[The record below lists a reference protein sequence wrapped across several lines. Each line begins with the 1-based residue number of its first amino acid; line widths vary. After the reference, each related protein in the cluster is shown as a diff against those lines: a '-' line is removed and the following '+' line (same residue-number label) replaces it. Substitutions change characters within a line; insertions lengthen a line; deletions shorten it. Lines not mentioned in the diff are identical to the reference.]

1 MDKQKI
7 KNNLNIRFKLLGN
20 KNLSKDKNTLNK
32 YENKNFNKSK
42 SLNELS
48 SILNSHQ
55 KGSFSQRT
63 KNKKNEILLLE
74 KVKNPSHHPIF
85 LSFMM
90 NKKNF
95 VGSLEKKFQIRNS
108 LNIDKTNNI
117 SAKSNSTKNIFIPI
131 KFEPFNNNK
140 FNSSDNKKNVNLKL
154 INNIY
159 ENNKNNNNKDKFKLN
174 LLKIKE
180 IAKSPLKNNQLKNE
194 NLFNNKKR
202 YSNENEKQNRNQ
214 NIILLNNLGTLNSN
228 ITFNTSDIGNY
239 TIIPNNNIFQS
250 QQQILSSIHLPL
262 QNTTNISTINN
273 NNTKEAKSTIKKDS
287 LNINEFVTKDIKDK
301 NIKKIL
307 LLSMKDKNQNKY
319 LFDRKSF
326 KLKDIHNF
334 PTIVLD
340 IEKNKNKKDKQT
352 IKGISNSY
360 SKKNRLSFNN
370 QNKNL
375 TIDSDRLIMSYI
387 FKNKNSII
395 DSEKPTIN
403 SNNVKFELNKEEN
416 NKIESFDKKIN
427 NNDMSNT
434 KIDKKFKTNKDKNKA
449 KKEKVLI
456 NKKRKKLKEKKIKK
470 NIIEENT
477 KKINKEND
485 KFSYIFNTKKFRDI
499 NSDNKFLNF
508 LSVDMNKQKENLND
522 KKNKNK
528 ILFII
533 KRSNEIKN
541 IIFKEENNLVNY
553 INNINTT
560 INNLKKGIFENERKY
575 KSDEKK
581 NNIKNEIFLYKF
593 KAIYFLQFKKFSLA
607 SIFNNYILKYIN
619 FSSIYLPLVKIKNN
633 QKRQAIIADNNSFSN
648 NLANSLYPEM
658 KSKLFK
664 DSNPNK
670 LKNFLININPI
681 IRLIN
686 LDIDEQKDDINAK
699 DIINKINKVKAANEM
714 KNKIIN
720 DNKSYT
726 NRKRKAVNKTDLSF
740 LPQFAANHSR
750 NSTYKKLI
758 KRRGSVSYNSNFFKK
773 NYFPHSVLEKK
784 QFFEVPKRRFNI
796 KLNSV
801 ISNAILYNKICNKKA
816 DEIKKYDTQI
826 IQDLINDENNLEDL
840 INKKCI
846 ENLKIAINKCNRLKG
861 KKNLGDNYHILN
873 QIKGKKY
880 IEETL
885 RMLINEREENLF
897 LDYFGKI
904 YSKIDI
910 NCRDENN
917 NTLLILSVREGL
929 INIIKELLE
938 KNINVNIRN
947 KKGNTA
953 LHYALGNKMYYIADL
968 LKKNG
973 ADESIL
979 NKNGLTPWE
988 YVGKSVVS

>member
-1 MDKQKI
+1 
-7 KNNLNIRFKLLGN
+7 
-20 KNLSKDKNTLNK
+20 
-32 YENKNFNKSK
+32 
-42 SLNELS
+42 
-48 SILNSHQ
+48 
-55 KGSFSQRT
+55 
-63 KNKKNEILLLE
+63 
-74 KVKNPSHHPIF
+74 
-85 LSFMM
+85 
-90 NKKNF
+90 
-95 VGSLEKKFQIRNS
+95 
-108 LNIDKTNNI
+108 
-117 SAKSNSTKNIFIPI
+117 
-131 KFEPFNNNK
+131 
-140 FNSSDNKKNVNLKL
+140 
-154 INNIY
+154 
-159 ENNKNNNNKDKFKLN
+159 
-174 LLKIKE
+174 
-180 IAKSPLKNNQLKNE
+180 
-194 NLFNNKKR
+194 
-202 YSNENEKQNRNQ
+202 
-214 NIILLNNLGTLNSN
+214 
-228 ITFNTSDIGNY
+228 
-239 TIIPNNNIFQS
+239 
-250 QQQILSSIHLPL
+250 
-262 QNTTNISTINN
+262 
-273 NNTKEAKSTIKKDS
+273 
-287 LNINEFVTKDIKDK
+287 
-301 NIKKIL
+301 
-307 LLSMKDKNQNKY
+307 
-319 LFDRKSF
+319 
-326 KLKDIHNF
+326 
-334 PTIVLD
+334 
-340 IEKNKNKKDKQT
+340 
-352 IKGISNSY
+352 
-360 SKKNRLSFNN
+360 
-370 QNKNL
+370 
-375 TIDSDRLIMSYI
+375 MSYI
-387 FKNKNSII
+387 FKNKNSNI

-403 SNNVKFELNKEEN
+403 SNNVKFELSKEEN

-427 NNDMSNT
+427 NNDMSNK
-434 KIDKKFKTNKDKNKA
+434 KIDKKFKTNKDKNKV

-470 NIIEENT
+470 NIIEENS
-477 KKINKEND
+477 KKIIKEND

-508 LSVDMNKQKENLND
+508 LSVDMNEQKENLND
-522 KKNKNK
+522 KNNKNK

-533 KRSNEIKN
+533 KRSNEIKK
-541 IIFKEENNLVNY
+541 IISKEGNNLVNY

-560 INNLKKGIFENERKY
+560 INSLKKGIFENERKY
-575 KSDEKK
+575 KTDEKK
-581 NNIKNEIFLYKF
+581 INIKNEIFFYKF

-720 DNKSYT
+720 NNKIYT

-816 DEIKKYDTQI
+816 DEIKKYDRQI

-840 INKKCI
+840 INKRCI

-988 YVGKSVVS
+988 YVGKSVVG